1 MDLKKESLKIH
12 ALHKGKISIH
22 PKMKI
27 ENAYDLS
34 ILYTP
39 GVAEVS
45 QQIYKNR
52 ADAYTYTNKG
62 NSVAIV
68 TDGSAVLGLG
78 NIGPHAALPVMEG
91 KSALFKT
98 FANVDAYP
106 LCLATQ
112 DPDEIIAI
120 VKALAPSFGGINLED
135 ISVPN
140 CVRIQETLDN
150 DLDIPVF
157 HDDQDGTAIVT
168 AAALINA
175 LKLANKHKE
184 SISIVLA
191 GTGAAGSSIAK
202 LLHHIGVRKIYAYN
216 KSGVISQKKYA
227 SYDIVLQRLIDDNFV
242 LSSEAETL
250 DELLVGSDV
259 FIGVSA
265 GNILTQSMIQSMN
278 SSPIIFAMANPTPE
292 INPTLAKDSGAFI
305 IGTGRSDYPNQI
317 NNVLAFPGI
326 FKGALQHRVPSIT
339 IDMKVRAA
347 YAIASIIDDNE
358 LTNDYI
364 IPSVFDKRV
373 VKAVSDSIKKRED

>member
-12 ALHKGKISIH
+12 ALYKGKIAIQ

-27 ENAYDLS
+27 ENAHDLS

-45 QQIYKNR
+45 QQIYENQSK
-52 ADAYTYTNKG
+52 AYTYTNKG

-91 KSALFKT
+91 KSALFKK
-98 FANVDAYP
+98 FANIDAYP
-106 LCLATQ
+106 LCLSTK
-112 DPDEIIAI
+112 DPDEIINI

-140 CVRIQETLDN
+140 CVKIQETLDN
-150 DLDIPVF
+150 ELDIPVF

-175 LKLANKHKE
+175 LKLVNKYKE
-184 SISIVLA
+184 SINIVLA

-216 KSGVISQKKYA
+216 KSGVISQKHYHA
-227 SYDIVLQRLIDDNFV
+227 YDIVLQRLLDDNII
-242 LSSEAETL
+242 LSSDTSSL
-250 DELLVGSDV
+250 DELLVDSDV

-265 GNILTQSMIQSMN
+265 GDILTPSMIGGMN
-278 SSPIIFAMANPTPE
+278 SQPIIFAMANPTPE
-292 INPTLAKDSGAFI
+292 INPTVAKESGAFI
-305 IGTGRSDYPNQI
+305 VGTGRSDYPNQI

-326 FKGALQHRVPSIT
+326 FKGALQYRVSSIT
-339 IDMKVRAA
+339 VDMKVRAA
-347 YAIASIIDDNE
+347 YAIANIINDKE
-358 LTNDYI
+358 LANDYI
-364 IPSVFDKRV
+364 IPSVFDERV

>member
-12 ALHKGKISIH
+12 ALYKGKIAIQ

-27 ENAYDLS
+27 ENAHDLS

-45 QQIYKNR
+45 QQIYENQSK
-52 ADAYTYTNKG
+52 AYTYTNKG

-78 NIGPHAALPVMEG
+78 NIGSHAALPVMEG
-91 KSALFKT
+91 KSALFKK
-98 FANVDAYP
+98 FANIDAYP
-106 LCLATQ
+106 LCLSTK
-112 DPDEIIAI
+112 DPDEIINI

-140 CVRIQETLDN
+140 CVKIQETLDN
-150 DLDIPVF
+150 ELDIPVF

-175 LKLANKHKE
+175 LKLVNKYKE
-184 SISIVLA
+184 SINIVLA

-216 KSGVISQKKYA
+216 KSGVISQKHYHA
-227 SYDIVLQRLIDDNFV
+227 YDIVLQRLLDDNII
-242 LSSEAETL
+242 LSSDTSSL
-250 DELLVGSDV
+250 DELLVDSDV

-265 GNILTQSMIQSMN
+265 GDILTPSMIGGMN
-278 SSPIIFAMANPTPE
+278 SQPIIFAMANPTPE
-292 INPTLAKDSGAFI
+292 INPTVAKESGAFI
-305 IGTGRSDYPNQI
+305 VGTGRSDYPNQI

-326 FKGALQHRVPSIT
+326 FKGALQYRVSSIT
-339 IDMKVRAA
+339 VDMKVRAA
-347 YAIASIIDDNE
+347 YAIANIINDKE
-358 LTNDYI
+358 LANDYI
-364 IPSVFDKRV
+364 IPSVFDERV